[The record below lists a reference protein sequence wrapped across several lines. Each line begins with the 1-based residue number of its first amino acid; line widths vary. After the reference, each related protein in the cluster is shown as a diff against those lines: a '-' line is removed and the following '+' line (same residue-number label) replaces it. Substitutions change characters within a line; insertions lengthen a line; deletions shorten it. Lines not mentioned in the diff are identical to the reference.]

1 MSNENIDSILVKQS
15 VMDAEDIKEV
25 EGGSND
31 ATAIQSSAQSRAWT
45 STGSVD

>member
-1 MSNENIDSILVKQS
+1 MNDIDTLLVKQS

-25 EGGSND
+25 SGDKQD

>member
-1 MSNENIDSILVKQS
+1 MSNVDELLVKQS

-25 EGGSND
+25 EGGVVD